1 MAQVVET
8 IDLDVPVRTAY
19 NQWTQFEEFP
29 QFLTFV
35 DSITQTDDTH
45 SHWKVTVAGAEREFD
60 TVISEQIPDDRIAW
74 TSTGGEVDH
83 AGVVTF
89 HHLDDTKSRMAV
101 QIDWE
106 PEGFVEKAGAA
117 LGVDDKAV
125 KAQLAEF
132 KKFIESRGVEDGAWR
147 GEVKQD
153 NN

>member
-8 IDLDVPVRTAY
+8 IDVDVPVSTSY

-29 QFLTFV
+29 EFLSFV
-35 DSITQTDDTH
+35 ESIVQQDATH
-45 SHWKVTVAGAEREFD
+45 NHWKVNIAGSHREFD

-89 HHLDDTKSRMAV
+89 HKLSDTSSRLAV

-106 PEGFVEKAGAA
+106 PKGLVEKAGAA
-117 LGVDDKAV
+117 LDIPDRAV
-125 KAQLAEF
+125 KAELANI

-147 GEVKQD
+147 GTVE
-153 NN
+153 N

>member
-35 DSITQTDDTH
+35 QNITQQDDTH
-45 SHWKVTVAGAEREFD
+45 SHWKVNIAGADREFD

-89 HHLDDTKSRMAV
+89 HKIDDGKSRMAV

-106 PEGFVEKAGAA
+106 PEGFVEKAGAV

-132 KKFIESRGVEDGAWR
+132 KKFIEASGVEHGAWR
-147 GEVKQD
+147 GEVQQD
-153 NN
+153 AN